1 MGEWNL
7 LADDYGELDEY
18 LESKGWRN
26 DVETIVLFEPEGFDA
41 EIFCDDG
48 HPRHNE
54 MMELHEDVAYGYLI
68 HYTDDNNDTK
78 FTIDTNKDVLII
90 HSGQLDDTIVA
101 RIEECLKPFRD
112 YTNKLKEL

>member
-1 MGEWNL
+1 MGEWHL

-26 DVETIVLFEPEGFDA
+26 DVETIVLFEPEGFDV

-54 MMELHEDVAYGYLI
+54 MMELHSEVIQGHLI
-68 HYTDDNNDTK
+68 HYCNDHDDAK

-90 HSGQLDDTIVA
+90 HSGQLDDTIVV